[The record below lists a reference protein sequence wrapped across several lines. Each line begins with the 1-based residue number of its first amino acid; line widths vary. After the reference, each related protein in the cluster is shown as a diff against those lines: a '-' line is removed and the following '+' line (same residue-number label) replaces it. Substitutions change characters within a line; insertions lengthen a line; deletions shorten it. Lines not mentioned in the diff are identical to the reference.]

1 MLTIYHVKNLKTV
14 GTHCEAIP
22 SSFNVLV
29 NVQDTKEQKWL
40 EALFFGT
47 LAACPGIFV
56 VLVLF

>member
-1 MLTIYHVKNLKTV
+1 MLRTSKKLEHIYD
-14 GTHCEAIP
+14 CEAIP

-29 NVQDTKEQKWL
+29 NVQDAKEQKWL